1 MTPNFFQGTR
11 LKKLGRFYRVP
22 FKSIIRVQIKRALRL
37 TFPLGV
43 MFWKTK
49 ARLGAK
55 KKFSRINDWKIGLSA
70 VQDYSDQQ
78 ILNLALIDR
87 QTL

>member
-1 MTPNFFQGTR
+1 MV
-11 LKKLGRFYRVP
+11 K
-22 FKSIIRVQIKRALRL
+22 IIFELADGI
-37 TFPLGV
+37 GI
-43 MFWKTK
+43 
-49 ARLGAK
+49 GAK

-78 ILNLALIDR
+78 IFNLVLIDR